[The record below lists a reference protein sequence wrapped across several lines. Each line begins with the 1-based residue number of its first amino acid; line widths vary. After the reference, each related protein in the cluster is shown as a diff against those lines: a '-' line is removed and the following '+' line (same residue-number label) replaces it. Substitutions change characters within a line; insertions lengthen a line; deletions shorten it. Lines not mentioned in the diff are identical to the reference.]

1 MQHTTVRSALRQ
13 RVRAFA
19 ALLALQALLFAPCAA
34 ADIYKCVAKDGSG
47 APLFQN
53 FPCTIDSLGLPSSP
67 AAAQSTPAVATDKP
81 KAQPTPASASTSNA
95 TELQIG
101 ISSEEVRALLGDPQS
116 VEEDEPGEGGRTSI
130 WRYADGRSVQF
141 DDKRRVREIQ
151 QR

>member
-53 FPCTIDSLGLPSSP
+53 FPCSIDSLGLPSNPSAAQP
-67 AAAQSTPAVATDKP
+67 AAAGSQNPTTQSTA
-81 KAQPTPASASTSNA
+81 TPAIAVKASEPHVGMS
-95 TELQIG
+95 G
-101 ISSEEVRALLGDPQS
+101 DEVRALLGDPETI
-116 VEEDEPGEGGRTSI
+116 EEDEPAHGGRISTWRYAGGRTLQLDQKQRVFSI
-130 WRYADGRSVQF
+130 Q
-141 DDKRRVREIQ
+141 E
-151 QR
+151 

>member
-1 MQHTTVRSALRQ
+1 MPHTTVRSAPSKHLR
-13 RVRAFA
+13 VFA
-19 ALLALQALLFAPCAA
+19 ALLGVQALLFAPYVSAE
-34 ADIYKCVAKDGSG
+34 IFKCVAKDGSG
-47 APLFQN
+47 NPLFQN
-53 FPCTIDSLGLPSSP
+53 FPCSIDSLGLPSNP
-67 AAAQSTPAVATDKP
+67 AAAQPAPAGTGQPKPESTAGPAAKT
-81 KAQPTPASASTSNA
+81 NA

-101 ISSEEVRALLGDPQS
+101 ISREEVRALLGDPQT

>member
-1 MQHTTVRSALRQ
+1 MTLL
-13 RVRAFA
+13 FA
-19 ALLALQALLFAPCAA
+19 ALLGVQALLFAPYVSAE
-34 ADIYKCVAKDGSG
+34 IFKCVAKDGSG
-47 APLFQN
+47 IPLFQN
-53 FPCTIDSLGLPSSP
+53 FPCSLDSLGLPSNPS
-67 AAAQSTPAVATDKP
+67 A
-81 KAQPTPASASTSNA
+81 AQPTPAGAGQSKPESTAAPAAKTNA

-101 ISSEEVRALLGDPQS
+101 ISREEVRALLGDPQT